1 MEGSMNLYDYVKNE
15 IKNGPE
21 LLNDEVFITSS
32 KGATV
37 RRDVKRLREISLGCV
52 SSNNAKEWYSI
63 CRLSCPPGTVIEEYD
78 ETKWMQLFEDMTL
91 LCRNKL
97 TRLLLDERANK
108 SAKTLMDILSKR
120 DKEHWAEEKTTKT
133 AEIQKGDETIKFVF
147 EGL

>member
-1 MEGSMNLYDYVKNE
+1 MKTLYDWTREE

-21 LLNDEVFITSS
+21 LLDDEIFVKSS
-32 KGATV
+32 KGATI
-37 RRDVKRLREISLGCV
+37 RRDTRRLREISLGCV
-52 SSNNAKEWYSI
+52 SSNNAKEFYNV
-63 CRLSCPPGTVIEEYD
+63 CRLNCPPGTVIEEYN
-78 ETKWMQLFEDMTL
+78 EEKWIPLYEDMTL

-97 TRLLLDERANK
+97 TRLLLDERSNK
-108 SAKTLMDILSKR
+108 SAKTLLEILTKR